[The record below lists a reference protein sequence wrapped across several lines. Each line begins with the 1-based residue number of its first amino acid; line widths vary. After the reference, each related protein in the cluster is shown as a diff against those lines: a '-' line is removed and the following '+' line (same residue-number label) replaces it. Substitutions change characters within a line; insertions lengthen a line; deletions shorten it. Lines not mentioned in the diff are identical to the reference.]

1 MNAPQ
6 TNAPET
12 KAPPTRAESF
22 FAPGRPIFYA
32 FALVAV
38 GLGVA
43 FSGAALMVGVRGT
56 GASIPAGDN
65 IVEGTFED
73 TPRVVDSP
81 AGQSFLYGEVTLGQ
95 PGASSA
101 VDHRWRGP
109 AGDRRARVE
118 TLDGEALW
126 VILPEVHSWRGRVT
140 IDERVVQSIAGLPI
154 VADVDETE
162 AHLTPPYAIGV
173 RAVRPGDSLV
183 ARVAGGDQGGEGAV
197 EILELHLGTR
207 EELEADLAGR
217 EAMRWPVVGLMAI
230 MGLAS
235 LGLGYRSLRRAS
247 A

>member
-1 MNAPQ
+1 MS
-6 TNAPET
+6 
-12 KAPPTRAESF
+12 APPTRAESF
-22 FAPGRPIFYA
+22 FAPGRPVFYV
-32 FALVAV
+32 FSLVAV

-43 FSGAALMVGVRGT
+43 FLGAAGTVAVKGT
-56 GASIPAGDN
+56 GASIPSGEGV
-65 IVEGTFED
+65 IEGTFED
-73 TPRVVDSP
+73 TPRVVESP

-109 AGDRRARVE
+109 AGDRRARI
-118 TLDGEALW
+118 TTSADEAVW
-126 VILPEVHSWRGRVT
+126 VLLPEVHTWRGRVT

-154 VADVDETE
+154 VSTVDETE

-173 RAVRPGDSLV
+173 RAVRPGDAIV
-183 ARVAGGDQGGEGAV
+183 ARLADDAASADEEHSEAL
-197 EILELHLGTR
+197 EIFELHIGTR
-207 EELEADLAGR
+207 DELEADLAGR
-217 EAMRWPVVGLMAI
+217 EAMRWPVVGLMGI